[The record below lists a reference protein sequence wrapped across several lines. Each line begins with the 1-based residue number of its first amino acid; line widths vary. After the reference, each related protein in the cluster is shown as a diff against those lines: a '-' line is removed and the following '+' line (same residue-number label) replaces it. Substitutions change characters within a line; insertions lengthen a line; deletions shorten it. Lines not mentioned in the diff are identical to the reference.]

1 MNLTLLITIGV
12 PLFFVFAVIY
22 SDRFREPTDLV
33 IKTFI
38 AGIVICFPAA
48 ELNNLIIPHMN
59 MPIELD

>member
-38 AGIVICFPAA
+38 AGTFVKHRLSKH
-48 ELNNLIIPHMN
+48 LNREIFT
-59 MPIELD
+59 